1 MRIVKWEVR
10 THKEHLLDNLFECN
24 YNVIMKA
31 TIIQIGNSQGIRIPK
46 PILEQCKLQNKVELE
61 IHKNELVIRSLG
73 APRKAWSKKFAA
85 MASKGDDVLWDSDV
99 QSKWDEEEWEW
110 K

>member
-1 MRIVKWEVR
+1 
-10 THKEHLLDNLFECN
+10 
-24 YNVIMKA
+24 MKV

-46 PILEQCKLQNKVELE
+46 PILKQCKLQNEVELE

-73 APRKAWSKKFAA
+73 APRKGWSKKFAT
-85 MASKGDDVLWDSDV
+85 MAAKGDDALLDSYV
-99 QSKWDEEEWEW
+99 QSKWDKEEWEW

>member
-1 MRIVKWEVR
+1 
-10 THKEHLLDNLFECN
+10 
-24 YNVIMKA
+24 MKA

-46 PILEQCKLQNKVELE
+46 PILEQCKLHNEVELE
-61 IHKNELVIRSLG
+61 IHKNKLVIRALG
-73 APRKAWSKKFAA
+73 SPRKGWSEKFAA
-85 MASKGDDVLWDSDV
+85 MAAKGDDALLDADV

>member
-1 MRIVKWEVR
+1 
-10 THKEHLLDNLFECN
+10 
-24 YNVIMKA
+24 MKA

-46 PILEQCKLQNKVELE
+46 PILEQCNLQNEVELE

-73 APRKAWSKKFAA
+73 APRKDWHKKFAA
-85 MASKGDDVLWDSDV
+85 MAAKGDDALLDADV
-99 QSKWDEEEWEW
+99 QSTWDEKEWEW